1 VKKIPQGL
9 WRDTEVGG
17 RFESRAARV
26 LYYNSRQKAYR
37 IEYVRTAEPWHVD
50 LRRWVPARDFGEGRR
65 FQSMGIWGL
74 LLRQKL
80 DLRQG
85 RPLPSAADFSFS
97 P

>member
-1 VKKIPQGL
+1 MKKIPQGMFK
-9 WRDTEVGG
+9 DTEKG
-17 RFESRAARV
+17 RFEGRELRV
-26 LYYNSRQKAYR
+26 LYYDSRQKSYR
-37 IEYVRTAEPWHVD
+37 IEYIRTIEPWHVD
-50 LRRWVPARDFGEGRR
+50 LRRWAPASEFGHGKR